1 MEFATFTSLFLLGLS
16 YGSTAC
22 MFTCMPF
29 LSPLMLTNSSSI
41 RSSFAVLT
49 PFSIGRIV
57 SYTFI
62 ATAAFYSAI
71 WIKGIINNE
80 TISQTILG
88 STTIIIASIILFNAF
103 KGTSACCSTTSKNA
117 SSKIGYFMLGFG
129 ISLNPCIPVMS
140 LVSVSINASS
150 LYQSMAFGIVF
161 GIGAVSASF
170 LIFGIILSKM
180 AKGVVEE
187 FSRYKNIIEKT
198 AGLLLLIVGISTLNG
213 WLQL

>member
-1 MEFATFTSLFLLGLS
+1 MEAATYLSLFLLGLS

-49 PFSIGRIV
+49 PFSMGRV
-57 SYTFI
+57 FSYTFI
-62 ATAAFYSAI
+62 AIISFYSSI
-71 WIKGIINNE
+71 WIKSIINDHS
-80 TISQTILG
+80 ISQTILG
-88 STTIIIASIILFNAF
+88 STTIAISLMILFNAT
-103 KGTSACCSTTSKNA
+103 KGSSCCSTTSKSA
-117 SSKIGYFMLGFG
+117 STKFGYFVLGFG

-140 LVSVSINASS
+140 LISLSINAST
-150 LYQSMAFGIVF
+150 LYQSMGFGLIF

-187 FSRYKNIIEKT
+187 FSKYKNIIEKL
-198 AGLLLLIVGISTLNG
+198 AGFMLLIVGIATFNG

>member
-1 MEFATFTSLFLLGLS
+1 MEFATFASLFLLGLS

-49 PFSIGRIV
+49 PFSVGRIV
-57 SYTFI
+57 SYTSI
-62 ATAAFYSAI
+62 AIVSFFSAI
-71 WIKGIINNE
+71 WVKSIINDHV
-80 TISQTILG
+80 ISQTILG
-88 STTIIIASIILFNAF
+88 STTIVIASLILYNSF
-103 KGTSACCSTTSKNA
+103 KGSSSCCSTTSQKA
-117 SSKIGYFMLGFG
+117 STKFGYFMLGFG
-129 ISLNPCIPVMS
+129 ISLNPCVPVMS
-140 LVSVSINASS
+140 LISVSINAGSF
-150 LYQSMAFGIVF
+150 YQAMAFGTVF

-180 AKGVVEE
+180 AKGIVEE
-187 FSRYKNIIEKT
+187 FATYKNIIEKL
-198 AGLLLLIVGISTLNG
+198 AGFMLLLVGIATFNG

>member
-1 MEFATFTSLFLLGLS
+1 MEFATFASLFLLGLS

-49 PFSIGRIV
+49 PFSIGRIF
-57 SYTFI
+57 SYTSI
-62 ATAAFYSAI
+62 AIASFFSAV
-71 WIKGIINNE
+71 WIKGIINNHV
-80 TISQTILG
+80 ISQTILG
-88 STTIIIASIILFNAF
+88 STTIIIASLILYNSF
-103 KGTSACCSTTSKNA
+103 KGTTACCSTTSQKA
-117 SSKIGYFMLGFG
+117 STKFGYFMLGFG

-140 LVSVSINASS
+140 LISVSINASS
-150 LYQSMAFGIVF
+150 LYQSIAFGMVF

-187 FSRYKNIIEKT
+187 FARFKNIIEKA
-198 AGLLLLIVGISTLNG
+198 AGVMLLGVGIATLNG